1 MIKELPLEINNK
13 ILFFIN
19 DTNTYLKSRLVCK
32 SWYEILKNIYIFS
45 NLKKTKII
53 EFTENKIIK
62 KDINNNKILE
72 EIIFYSLGYYKLIK
86 YIDDKKIIID
96 NQPPYKLNYEETQS
110 RYYIRKSCDIRD
122 DEMNVTKTFIPSCTI
137 S

>member
-19 DTNTYLKSRLVCK
+19 DTDTYLKSRLVCK

-45 NLKKTKII
+45 NLI
-53 EFTENKIIK
+53 ENKIIK

-72 EIIFYSLGYYKLIK
+72 EIIFYSLGYYKLTK

-110 RYYIRKSCDIRD
+110 RYYIRKSCDIRND
-122 DEMNVTKTFIPSCTI
+122 NINITKTFIPSCTI